1 MRTPQQQ
8 RQQQLQH
15 LRQNN
20 SHIQASNLNEST
32 SSNHNLN
39 IHMYSL
45 KEILGLFG
53 LTHDISLEDLK
64 QAKKQVLMLH
74 PDKSRLPADY
84 FLFYKKAFDIVV
96 NIYENIN
103 KQNAEVPTTQVDY
116 QPYKSE
122 MNKATVNKV
131 TSVIKDMKTSEFQ
144 DKFNKLFEENM
155 AQKIDAEKYSWFS
168 KDEPVFQTNE
178 KVSTKNMGQVFDK
191 IKQTQNGL
199 VQYRGVQ
206 EMASS
211 NRGNSL
217 YDDDS
222 SNGYVTSDPFSK
234 LKFDDLRKV
243 HKDQTVFSVSER
255 DYDKVQQY
263 TSVDH
268 YVRERGKHSTAPLAK
283 DEAER
288 ILSMKDQQYRERLLQ
303 QEHAANLRTMEYEKK
318 NKAVLAS
325 FMYLENGK

>member
-15 LRQNN
+15 LRQNH
-20 SHIQASNLNEST
+20 SQPQESSNNGPNT
-32 SSNHNLN
+32 NHNLN

-53 LTHDISLEDLK
+53 LTHNISLEDLK

-96 NIYENIN
+96 NIYENVN
-103 KQNAEVPTTQVDY
+103 KQNADVPTTQIDY
-116 QPYKSE
+116 QPYKNE

-131 TSVIKDMKTSEFQ
+131 TSVIKDMKTAEFQ
-144 DKFNKLFEENM
+144 NKFNKLFEENM
-155 AQKIDAEKYSWFS
+155 AQKVDAEKYSWFS
-168 KDEPVFQTNE
+168 KDEPVFKTDEQ
-178 KVSTKNMGQVFDK
+178 VSTKNMGRVFDK
-191 IKQTQNGL
+191 MKQSQNGL
-199 VQYRGVQ
+199 IHYRGVQ
-206 EMASS
+206 EMVSANHG
-211 NRGNSL
+211 NRL
-217 YDDDS
+217 YDEDS
-222 SNGYVTSDPFSK
+222 SDEYVTSDPFSK

-268 YVRERGKHSTAPLAK
+268 YVRERGKHSTTPLAK

-325 FMYLENGK
+325 FMYLENGR